1 MSTPNVPAP
10 AAPAAPAVP
19 APAAPAPADTKAA
32 PAAAESPKLPAPL
45 VSSEGAAP
53 AADPKAA
60 PAASENDFTEWP
72 KDFDDNVKGTLSDLG
87 KELATELKLDGA
99 GKTSVMKALATR
111 WESATADAAKRDE
124 EAFVKQANEH
134 TQQAAEHPDVKA
146 LGGVDKAKVMAS
158 TALQKLGNPKLN
170 DLLARTGLA
179 YHPEVL
185 AFFAKVGKSLGE
197 DSVAGGT
204 SSTRSVPTQRQEL
217 EARYPHPTSKSMFT
231 E

>member
-1 MSTPNVPAP
+1 MSTPNVPAAP
-10 AAPAAPAVP
+10 AAPAAP
-19 APAAPAPADTKAA
+19 APAAPAPADTKTAA
-32 PAAAESPKLPAPL
+32 PAAAEASKLPAPL

-53 AADPKAA
+53 AAGENAA
-60 PAASENDFTEWP
+60 PAASENDFTDWP
-72 KDFDDNVKGTLSDLG
+72 KGFDDNVKGTLSDLG

-99 GKTSVMKALATR
+99 GKTSVMKALAKR

-197 DSVAGGT
+197 DSVAGGQ
-204 SSTRSVPTQRQEL
+204 SSTRSAPNQRQEL
-217 EARYPHPTSKSMFT
+217 EARYTHPTSKSMFT